1 MKFVRTALGFT
12 LALLALAATA
22 EIQRWTDEHGVVHY
36 GDKIPPEYAGRGSVQ
51 LNSQGVRVKEKSR
64 ELTDIERQQESQLQV
79 QQREMARQRE
89 EQLRR
94 DRSLI
99 DTYANLDEIKRVR
112 DRALESI
119 DNAINVTQIRLT
131 EIAKQKVAL
140 DEQLQHNLPQNRFIK
155 LSAERDA
162 LGNEIR
168 HLNDILIKRKA
179 ERQQTDQRYASDIQR
194 YKDITE
200 AVAAR
205 RKTTNSPTSSSS
217 GETTTPSPSSAPTKN
232 PLMISPR
239 LRSSSPSLTSPETP
253 KK

>member
-1 MKFVRTALGFT
+1 MLLKNTVLNTASVAQVSGIEDESGGLHTMKFVRTALGFT

-64 ELTDIERQQESQLQV
+64 ELTDVERQQESQLQV

-131 EIAKQKVAL
+131 EIAK
-140 DEQLQHNLPQNRFIK
+140 
-155 LSAERDA
+155 
-162 LGNEIR
+162 
-168 HLNDILIKRKA
+168 
-179 ERQQTDQRYASDIQR
+179 
-194 YKDITE
+194 
-200 AVAAR
+200 
-205 RKTTNSPTSSSS
+205 
-217 GETTTPSPSSAPTKN
+217 
-232 PLMISPR
+232 PLCHR
-239 LRSSSPSLTSPETP
+239 A
-253 KK
+253 